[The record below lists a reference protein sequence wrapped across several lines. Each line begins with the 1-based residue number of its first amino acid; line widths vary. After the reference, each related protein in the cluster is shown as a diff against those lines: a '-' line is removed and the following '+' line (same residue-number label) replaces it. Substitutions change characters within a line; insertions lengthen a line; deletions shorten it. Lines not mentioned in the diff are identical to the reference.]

1 MRSMPSTSRVTWSL
15 RTSATDRGRVMVGSG
30 RHDPSGSTNRFAVK
44 IGDAS
49 AYPVIGTTGAIS
61 LLHLVGLRRSLV
73 RLFIGDGTHSRAIF
87 APMLRQITPMP
98 PRAIAIGDIH
108 GCSRALA
115 ALVDA
120 IAPAPEDLLVVLGD
134 YIDRGPDSRGVI
146 DRLIDLGR
154 RC

>member
-73 RLFIGDGTHSRAIF
+73 SHRHNDGSVDDVVGELFDESLG
-87 APMLRQITPMP
+87 
-98 PRAIAIGDIH
+98 
-108 GCSRALA
+108 
-115 ALVDA
+115 
-120 IAPAPEDLLVVLGD
+120 LLD
-134 YIDRGPDSRGVI
+134 EFPI
-146 DRLIDLGR
+146 DRLSTVPV
-154 RC
+154 

>member
-73 RLFIGDGTHSRAIF
+73 SHSAADARRGRGFDLAVRLPPTA
-87 APMLRQITPMP
+87 RQRLPRLHGGRP
-98 PRAIAIGDIH
+98 PRN
-108 GCSRALA
+108 
-115 ALVDA
+115 
-120 IAPAPEDLLVVLGD
+120 
-134 YIDRGPDSRGVI
+134 
-146 DRLIDLGR
+146 GR
-154 RC
+154 PFSTGGGI